1 MKLTEILETVQPL
14 TIEGSTDRDITGIA
28 YDSRLVMPGN
38 MFVALRGVHDD
49 GHRFVD
55 MAIDK
60 GAAAV
65 MFEQDCCLSP
75 RATKIKVH
83 DARRT
88 MALAADCFY
97 NHPSQRL
104 KVVGVTGTNGKTT
117 TVFMVKTILEAA
129 GVKTGLLGTVQYEI
143 GERIIPASRTTP
155 ESVDIQG
162 MFSQMLGIG
171 CCGVAM
177 EVSSHALDQHR
188 VAGVDFDVAVFTN
201 LTQDHLDYH
210 HTMEN
215 YFEAKTKLFGML
227 GSIRKAG
234 RAVVNADNE
243 YGRRLAARL
252 GGDHAV
258 VTYGVLSDAAIQA
271 LDVRVSADGT
281 YFVVRTP
288 QGSRPIHLPLIGRYN
303 VSNALAAIGAGLALG
318 LDLGLIEQ
326 ALANM
331 RLVRGRLEAVPVRD
345 GFHVFVDY
353 AHTEDAL
360 RNVLS
365 TVHELT
371 KGRLITVFG
380 CGGDRDKGKRAP
392 MGRAAAELVDFA
404 ILTSDNPRTED
415 PREILRQVEAGFPA
429 DTKNRY
435 LVIEDRR
442 EAIERALDMALPGD
456 TVLIAGKGH
465 ECFQNFGGTEVPF
478 NDREVVEVWDARS
491 KPRRIGQIAAFCGA
505 KLLRGDPSQ
514 PVTRISTD
522 TRTVGRGDCFIAL
535 RGARFDGH
543 EFLNVAAERGASA
556 AVVSQP
562 TKSAINSPSVALLQ
576 VSDTLT
582 ALHQLATNYRRLM
595 PPAARVI
602 AVSGANGK
610 TTTKEMIAAVL
621 SQNHRARIVKTLAN
635 NNNHIG
641 VPQTVIALA
650 EEHGDFGVI
659 ELGSNHP
666 GEMRVLAGI
675 VQPDV
680 CVVTNIGPAHVEFF
694 GDEAGVAKEEG
705 TPLEFLRRDAQ
716 SYAVLNAD
724 DRWFNELRA
733 HTSATVVSVGIENFA
748 EIRASDIRIN
758 GDIKFRLNV
767 AKKGD
772 DVIVRLKTLGRHQ
785 IYNALQAAAVGY
797 MQGMDLDEIRE
808 GLESVEYPKMRME
821 LKQVGG
827 IRFIND
833 CYNANPSS
841 MCAAL
846 QMLRETPCAGRKIAV
861 LGDMLELGAHTQRA
875 HLDVGAAAANSGL
888 SALVTVGQAAR
899 WIAEG
904 AVEAGMNV
912 RRVMPVLS
920 ATEAAKVLCGLVSE
934 GDTVLLKG
942 SRRVGLEK
950 VFELQSQGQ

>member
-1 MKLTEILETVQPL
+1 LN
-14 TIEGSTDRDITGIA
+14 IEGSTDRDITGIA
-28 YDSRLVMPGN
+28 YDSRRVMPGN
-38 MFVALRGVHDD
+38 LFVAVRGVRDD
-49 GHRFVD
+49 GHKFVD
-55 MAIDK
+55 MAIDR

-65 MFEQDCCLSP
+65 VFEQDCCLSP
-75 RATKIKVH
+75 RATRIKVR

-88 MALAADCFY
+88 MALAADAFY
-97 NHPSQRL
+97 NHPSQKL
-104 KVVGVTGTNGKTT
+104 KVVGITGTNGKTT
-117 TVFMVKTILEAA
+117 TAFMVKTILEAA
-129 GVKTGLLGTVQYEI
+129 NIKTGLLGTVQYEI
-143 GERIIPASRTTP
+143 GTRIIPAARTTP
-155 ESVDIQG
+155 ESVEIQN
-162 MFSQMLGIG
+162 MFRQMLDIG
-171 CCGVAM
+171 LGGVAM

-210 HTMEN
+210 HTMEE
-215 YFEAKTKLFGML
+215 YFEAKAKLFGML

-234 RAVVNADNE
+234 RAVVNADDE
-243 YGRRLAARL
+243 YGRRLVGRL

-258 VTYGVLSDAAIQA
+258 VTYGVLGDAAIQA

-288 QGSRPIHLPLIGRYN
+288 RGSRPIHLPLVGHYN
-303 VSNALAAIGAGLALG
+303 VSNALAAIGAGLALE
-318 LDLGLIEQ
+318 LDLGLIEH

-331 RLVRGRLEAVPVRD
+331 HPVRGRLESVPVRS

-360 RNVLS
+360 RNVLK
-365 TVHELT
+365 TVHDLT

-392 MGRAAAELVDFA
+392 MGRAAAELADFA

-429 DTKNRY
+429 KAKDRY

-442 EAIERALDMALPGD
+442 EAIERALDMAQPGD

-465 ECFQNFGGTEVPF
+465 ETYQEFANTVVPF
-478 NDREVVEVWDARS
+478 NDRQVVEEWTTRW
-491 KPRRIGQIAAFCGA
+491 KTMRIGQLAAFCGA
-505 KLLRGDPSQ
+505 KLLRGDPSK
-514 PVTRISTD
+514 PVARISTD
-522 TRTVGRGDCFIAL
+522 TRTVGRGDGFIAL
-535 RGARFDGH
+535 RGERFDGH
-543 EFLNVAAERGASA
+543 QFLNEAAERGASA
-556 AVVSQP
+556 AVVANP
-562 TKSAINSPSVALLQ
+562 TISAINSPSVALLQ

-582 ALHQLATNYRRLM
+582 ALHKLATSYRRLM
-595 PPAARVI
+595 PPAVRVVAI
-602 AVSGANGK
+602 SGANGK

-621 SQNHRARIVKTLAN
+621 SQKFRVVKTPAN

-650 EEHGDFGVI
+650 EERGDFGVI

-666 GEMRVLAGI
+666 GEMRVLAEI

-705 TPLEFLRRDAQ
+705 TPLEFLPRDGQ

-724 DRWFNELRA
+724 DPWFNELRA
-733 HTSATVVSVGIENFA
+733 RTRATIVTVGIENFA
-748 EIRASDIRIN
+748 DIRASDIKIN
-758 GDIKFRLNV
+758 GDVKFRLNI
-767 AKKGD
+767 AKKRD
-772 DVIVRLKTLGRHQ
+772 DVIVRLKTPARCQ

-808 GLESVEYPKMRME
+808 GLESVEYPKLRME
-821 LKQVGG
+821 LKEVGG
-827 IRFIND
+827 VRFIND

-841 MCAAL
+841 MRAAL
-846 QMLRETPCAGRKIAV
+846 QTLREMPGEGRKVAV
-861 LGDMLELGAHTQRA
+861 LGDMLELGAQTQQA
-875 HLDVGAAAANSGL
+875 HFDIGVAVANSGL
-888 SALVTVGQAAR
+888 SALVTVGQAAK

-904 AVEAGMNV
+904 AATAGMELG
-912 RRVMPVLS
+912 RVVPVLS
-920 ATEAAKVLCGLVSE
+920 VTEAAEALCSLAGE
-934 GDTVLLKG
+934 GDVVLLKA
-942 SRRVGLEK
+942 SRRVALEK
-950 VFELQSQGQ
+950 ILELCSTT